1 MITTTVHLTEQESV
15 HLRTIAQETGRTQD
29 DLLQEAVRLL
39 IARFQTTRQQ
49 KVLRQ
54 LKKKK
59 RYRTE
64 AEKQAARDRFERHFG
79 TLKAD
84 DVTYLDNERIDA
96 DLAREYANEFE
107 DK

>member
-1 MITTTVHLTEQESV
+1 MSTTTVHLTEQESV

-49 KVLRQ
+49 KALGQ
-54 LKKKK
+54 LKKEK

-64 AEKQAARDRFERHFG
+64 AEKQAARERFERHFG
-79 TLKAD
+79 AIQPGCATD
-84 DVTYLDNERIDA
+84 LDNERIDA
-96 DLAREYANEFE
+96 DLVREYANELNP
-107 DK
+107 

>member
-15 HLRTIAQETGRTQD
+15 YLRTIAQETGRTQD

-49 KVLRQ
+49 KVLKQ
-54 LKKKK
+54 IKKKK

-64 AEKQAARDRFERHFG
+64 VEKQAARDRFERHFG
-79 TLKAD
+79 TYKTD
-84 DVTYLDNERIDA
+84 DAMALDNERIDA
-96 DLAREYANEFE
+96 DLAREYANELG